1 MKDEKKAKVL
11 SFFLTDEKSLVPI
24 LHNLCTV
31 IKLALM
37 RRGKSSFCIRLEL
50 ESIGKA
56 SVWKLRSSIFES
68 WEKMHWLFVGKWRII
83 FCMNHSLYSW
93 RGDITWILSP
103 KILAVLAYFDDNL
116 FAWWVSF
123 FNLLCIAA
131 HRRLELHT
139 GTILDGWQKVDFCL
153 SVNGE
158 IHTLVPMMP
167 GIRPAAAAER
177 SARSLRFFAGELRLL
192 RRLMCSDTPMLSSCS
207 WQKLVSFQDSPDVD
221 VELVLAKLESCIA
234 FLPCCAASS

>member
-1 MKDEKKAKVL
+1 MKEEKKAKVL
-11 SFFLTDEKSLVPI
+11 SFILTDEKSLVPI

-83 FCMNHSLYSW
+83 FSMNHSLYSW

-123 FNLLCIAA
+123 FFQPSLHCCTPQARITHWDNF
-131 HRRLELHT
+131 RRLT
-139 GTILDGWQKVDFCL
+139 KSG
-153 SVNGE
+153 
-158 IHTLVPMMP
+158 
-167 GIRPAAAAER
+167 
-177 SARSLRFFAGELRLL
+177 
-192 RRLMCSDTPMLSSCS
+192 
-207 WQKLVSFQDSPDVD
+207 
-221 VELVLAKLESCIA
+221 
-234 FLPCCAASS
+234 FLPQCERWNSYTRPHDAWNTSSGSSRKKC